1 MSDSTRSFFVKFS
14 IVFGSIVVLLGGYK
28 VNESYQEYK
37 IKTQH
42 EKAQFYIKDM
52 IQICDF
58 QKLDNN
64 EQDRLERCK
73 DDYEAARMVLL
84 NILDDRI
91 VYWETQ
97 KKIESNNFDKIV
109 NIKRN
114 ANYWDAQLEYQFN
127 EVCKVIVNRY
137 KEADI
142 PLNSFKKSKDILKEW
157 TPKDADERK
166 SKTDQA

>member
-28 VNESYQEYK
+28 INESYQEYK
-37 IKTQH
+37 IKIQH
-42 EKAQFYIKDM
+42 ENARFYIKDM

-58 QKLDNN
+58 KKLDND
-64 EQDRLERCK
+64 EQDRLDKCK
-73 DDYEAARMVLL
+73 DDYEAARVVLL

-91 VYWETQ
+91 IYWETQ
-97 KKIESNNFDKIV
+97 KKIESDNFDKLV

-127 EVCKVIVNRY
+127 EAREAIVDRY
-137 KEADI
+137 KKADI
-142 PLNSFKKSKDILKEW
+142 TLNFFKRSKNILKEW
-157 TPKDADERK
+157 TPKDANERK
-166 SKTDQA
+166 PKTSQA